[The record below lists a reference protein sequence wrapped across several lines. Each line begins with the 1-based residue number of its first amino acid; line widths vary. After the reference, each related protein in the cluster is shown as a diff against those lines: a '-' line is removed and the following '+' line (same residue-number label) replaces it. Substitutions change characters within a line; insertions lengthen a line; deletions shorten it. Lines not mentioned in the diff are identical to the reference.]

1 MTNALNKLDFQKKDS
16 LQVIENYC
24 IIILFL
30 FPYGI
35 FVSLL
40 LRKHE
45 YFRVWSDQ
53 INVIREGLDLLF
65 PVIYHLE
72 TFWKDKPW

>member
-1 MTNALNKLDFQKKDS
+1 MTNAINKLDFLKNDS
-16 LQVIENYC
+16 LQVIKNYC

-45 YFRVWSDQ
+45 YFRVSSDQ
-53 INVIREGLDLLF
+53 IDVIREGLDLPF
-65 PVIYHLE
+65 PGICHLE
-72 TFWKDKPW
+72 TS

>member
-1 MTNALNKLDFQKKDS
+1 MTNTFNKLDFQKNDS

-24 IIILFL
+24 MIILFL

-40 LRKHE
+40 KHE
-45 YFRVWSDQ
+45 YFRVSSDQ
-53 INVIREGLDLLF
+53 IDVIREGLDLPF

-72 TFWKDKPW
+72 TSWKD

>member
-16 LQVIENYC
+16 LQVIENYFL
-24 IIILFL
+24 IILFL

-53 INVIREGLDLLF
+53 IYVIRDGLDLPF

-72 TFWKDKPW
+72 MFWKH

>member
-72 TFWKDKPW
+72 TFWKD

>member
-1 MTNALNKLDFQKKDS
+1 MTNAFNKLDFQKNDS

-72 TFWKDKPW
+72 MFWKD

>member
-1 MTNALNKLDFQKKDS
+1 MTNALNKLNFQKKDS

-72 TFWKDKPW
+72 MFWKD

>member
-1 MTNALNKLDFQKKDS
+1 MTNAFNKLDFQKNDS

-24 IIILFL
+24 MIILFL

-40 LRKHE
+40 KHE
-45 YFRVWSDQ
+45 YFRVSSDQ
-53 INVIREGLDLLF
+53 IDVIREGLDLSF

-72 TFWKDKPW
+72 TFWKD

>member
-1 MTNALNKLDFQKKDS
+1 MTNAINKLDFQKKDS

-45 YFRVWSDQ
+45 YFRVSSDQ
-53 INVIREGLDLLF
+53 IDVIREGLDLPF
-65 PVIYHLE
+65 PEICHLE
-72 TFWKDKPW
+72 TSWKD

>member
-1 MTNALNKLDFQKKDS
+1 M
-16 LQVIENYC
+16 
-24 IIILFL
+24 
-30 FPYGI
+30 
-35 FVSLL
+35 VSLL

>member
-1 MTNALNKLDFQKKDS
+1 MTNAINKLDFLKNES

-24 IIILFL
+24 MMILFL

-45 YFRVWSDQ
+45 YFRVSSDQ
-53 INVIREGLDLLF
+53 IDVIREGLDLPF
-65 PVIYHLE
+65 PGICHLE
-72 TFWKDKPW
+72 TS

>member
-1 MTNALNKLDFQKKDS
+1 MTNALNKLDFQKNDS

>member
-30 FPYGI
+30 FPYDI

>member
-72 TFWKDKPW
+72 MFWKD

>member
-53 INVIREGLDLLF
+53 IYVIRGGLDLPF

-72 TFWKDKPW
+72 MFWKD

>member
-53 INVIREGLDLLF
+53 IYVIREGLDLPF

-72 TFWKDKPW
+72 MFWKH

>member
-1 MTNALNKLDFQKKDS
+1 MRNAFNKLDFQKNDS

-24 IIILFL
+24 MIILFL

-45 YFRVWSDQ
+45 YFRVSSDQ
-53 INVIREGLDLLF
+53 KDVIREGLDLPF
-65 PVIYHLE
+65 P
-72 TFWKDKPW
+72 

>member
-72 TFWKDKPW
+72 MFWKDWRW